1 MSLMAENYT
10 EEEDKLISWFKDNYI
25 NMIIGIVVGTVLV
38 LGYNYQQDH
47 ALSNQYEISL
57 KYEKALASYQENKY
71 TDILTLSQELSK
83 TDPENIYASLANL
96 YSAKVYHDKKQ
107 YEKAL
112 SSLSYIVKNSQ
123 SDEILNIAKLRSARI
138 LIYLKRYD
146 EAKATII
153 SIDNYMAQVI
163 PTELLGDVEYYTN
176 NLKEAKKI
184 YQLSL
189 KNEMTPNK
197 RKIIENKIN
206 SIN

>member
-1 MSLMAENYT
+1 MAENYT
-10 EEEDKLISWFKDNYI
+10 EEEDKLINWFKENYI

-38 LGYNYQQDH
+38 LGYNYQQDDV
-47 ALSNQYEISL
+47 LSNQYEISL
-57 KYEKALASYQENKY
+57 KYEKALANYQENKY
-71 TDILTLSQELSK
+71 SDILALSQELSK
-83 TDPENIYASLANL
+83 TDPKNIYTSLANL
-96 YSAKVYHDKKQ
+96 YSAKIYHDKKQ
-107 YEKAL
+107 YDKAL
-112 SSLSYIVKNSQ
+112 TSLNYIVENSQ

-146 EAKATII
+146 EAKAIII
-153 SIDNYMAQVI
+153 SIDNYITQAI
-163 PTELLGDVEYYTN
+163 PAELLGDVEYYSN

>member
-1 MSLMAENYT
+1 MAENYT
-10 EEEDKLISWFKDNYI
+10 EEEDKLISWFKENYMNI
-25 NMIIGIVVGTVLV
+25 IIGIVVGTILV
-38 LGYNYQQDH
+38 IGYNYQQDS
-47 ALSNQYEISL
+47 ALNSQYEISL
-57 KYEKALASYQENKY
+57 KYEKALVGYQENEY
-71 TDILTLSQELSK
+71 ADILTLSDELSK
-83 TDPENIYASLANL
+83 NDPENIYTSLVQL
-96 YSAKVYHDKKQ
+96 YAAKIYHDKKQ

-112 SSLSYIVKNSQ
+112 SSLNHVILYSK

-146 EAKATII
+146 EAKDKII
-153 SIDNYMAQVI
+153 SIENYTSQVI
-163 PTELLGDVEYYTN
+163 PTELLGDVEYYSN

-189 KNEMTPNK
+189 DNEMTPNK

>member
-1 MSLMAENYT
+1 MVENYT
-10 EEEDKLISWFKDNYI
+10 EEEDKLISWFKENYI

-38 LGYNYQQDH
+38 LGYNYQQDEV
-47 ALSNQYEISL
+47 LSNQYEISL

-71 TDILTLSQELSK
+71 SDILALSQELSK
-83 TDPENIYASLANL
+83 TDPKNIYTSLANL
-96 YSAKVYHDKKQ
+96 YSARIYHDKKQ
-107 YEKAL
+107 YDKAL
-112 SSLSYIVKNSQ
+112 TSLNYVVQNSQ
-123 SDEILNIAKLRSARI
+123 SDEILNIAKLRTARI

-146 EAKATII
+146 EAKAIII
-153 SIDNYMAQVI
+153 SIDNYITQVI
-163 PTELLGDVEYYTN
+163 PTELLGDVEYYSN

>member
-1 MSLMAENYT
+1 MAENYT
-10 EEEDKLISWFKDNYI
+10 EEEDKLISWFKENYI

-38 LGYNYQQDH
+38 LGYNYQQDDV
-47 ALSNQYEISL
+47 LNNQYEISL
-57 KYEKALASYQENKY
+57 KYEKALANYQENKY
-71 TDILTLSQELSK
+71 SDILILSQELSK
-83 TDPENIYASLANL
+83 TDPKNIYTSLANL
-96 YSAKVYHDKKQ
+96 YSAKIYHDKEQ
-107 YEKAL
+107 YDKAL
-112 SSLSYIVKNSQ
+112 TSLNYIVENSQ
-123 SDEILNIAKLRSARI
+123 SNEILNIAKLRSARI

-146 EAKATII
+146 EAKAIII
-153 SIDNYMAQVI
+153 SIDNYITQVI
-163 PTELLGDVEYYTN
+163 PAELLGDVEYYSN

>member
-1 MSLMAENYT
+1 MAENYT

-47 ALSNQYEISL
+47 ALRNQYEISL
-57 KYEKALASYQENKY
+57 KYEKALANYQENKY
-71 TDILTLSQELSK
+71 SDILALSQELSK
-83 TDPENIYASLANL
+83 TDPNNIYTSLANL
-96 YSAKVYHDKKQ
+96 YSAKIYHDKKQ
-107 YEKAL
+107 YDKAL
-112 SSLSYIVKNSQ
+112 TSLNYIVENSQ
-123 SDEILNIAKLRSARI
+123 SNEILNIAKLRSARI

-146 EAKATII
+146 EAKAIII
-153 SIDNYMAQVI
+153 SIDNYITQVI
-163 PTELLGDVEYYTN
+163 PAELLGDVEYYSN

>member
-1 MSLMAENYT
+1 MVENYT
-10 EEEDKLISWFKDNYI
+10 EEEDKLISWFKENYI

-38 LGYNYQQDH
+38 LGYNYQQDDV
-47 ALSNQYEISL
+47 LSNQYEISL
-57 KYEKALASYQENKY
+57 KYEKALANYQENKY
-71 TDILTLSQELSK
+71 SDILALSQELSK
-83 TDPENIYASLANL
+83 TDPKNIYTSLANL
-96 YSAKVYHDKKQ
+96 YSARIYHDKKQ
-107 YEKAL
+107 YDKAL
-112 SSLSYIVKNSQ
+112 TSLNYVVQNSQ
-123 SDEILNIAKLRSARI
+123 SDEILNIAKLRTARI

-146 EAKATII
+146 EAKAIII
-153 SIDNYMAQVI
+153 SIDNYITQVI
-163 PTELLGDVEYYTN
+163 PTELLGDVEYYSN

>member
-1 MSLMAENYT
+1 MVENYT
-10 EEEDKLISWFKDNYI
+10 EEEDKLISWFKENYI

-38 LGYNYQQDH
+38 LGYNYQQDEV
-47 ALSNQYEISL
+47 LSNQYEISL

-71 TDILTLSQELSK
+71 SDILALSQELSK
-83 TDPENIYASLANL
+83 TDPKNIYTSLANL
-96 YSAKVYHDKKQ
+96 YSARIYHDKKQ
-107 YEKAL
+107 YDKAL
-112 SSLSYIVKNSQ
+112 TSLNYVVQNSQ

-146 EAKATII
+146 EAKAIII
-153 SIDNYMAQVI
+153 SIDNYITQVI
-163 PTELLGDVEYYTN
+163 PTELLGDVEYYSN

>member
-1 MSLMAENYT
+1 MVENYT
-10 EEEDKLISWFKDNYI
+10 EEEDKLISWFKENYI

-38 LGYNYQQDH
+38 LGYNYQQDEV
-47 ALSNQYEISL
+47 LSNQYEISL

-71 TDILTLSQELSK
+71 SDILALSQELSK
-83 TDPENIYASLANL
+83 TDPKNIYTSLAHL
-96 YSAKVYHDKKQ
+96 YSARIYHDKKQ
-107 YEKAL
+107 YDKAL
-112 SSLSYIVKNSQ
+112 TSLNYVVQNSQ

-146 EAKATII
+146 EAKAIII
-153 SIDNYMAQVI
+153 SIDNYITQVI
-163 PTELLGDVEYYTN
+163 PTELLGDVEYYSN

>member
-1 MSLMAENYT
+1 MAENYT
-10 EEEDKLISWFKDNYI
+10 EEEDKLISWFKENYI

-38 LGYNYQQDH
+38 LGYNYQQDEV
-47 ALSNQYEISL
+47 LSNQYEISL
-57 KYEKALASYQENKY
+57 KYEKALANYQENKY
-71 TDILTLSQELSK
+71 SDILALSQELSK
-83 TDPENIYASLANL
+83 TDPKNIYTSLANL
-96 YSAKVYHDKKQ
+96 YSAKIYHDKKQ
-107 YEKAL
+107 YDKAL
-112 SSLSYIVKNSQ
+112 TSLNYIVENSQ

-146 EAKATII
+146 EAKAIII
-153 SIDNYMAQVI
+153 SIDNYITQAI
-163 PTELLGDVEYYTN
+163 PAELLGDVEYYSN

>member
-1 MSLMAENYT
+1 MAENYT
-10 EEEDKLISWFKDNYI
+10 EEEDKLISWFKENYI

-38 LGYNYQQDH
+38 LGYNYQQDDV
-47 ALSNQYEISL
+47 LSNQYEISL
-57 KYEKALASYQENKY
+57 KYEKALANYQENKY
-71 TDILTLSQELSK
+71 SDILELSQELSK
-83 TDPENIYASLANL
+83 TDPKNIYTSLANL
-96 YSAKVYHDKKQ
+96 YSAKIYHDKKQ
-107 YEKAL
+107 YDKAL
-112 SSLSYIVKNSQ
+112 TSLNSIVENSQ
-123 SDEILNIAKLRSARI
+123 SNEILNIAKLRSARI

-146 EAKATII
+146 EAKAIII
-153 SIDNYMAQVI
+153 SIDNYITQVI
-163 PTELLGDVEYYTN
+163 PAELLGDVEYYSN

>member
-1 MSLMAENYT
+1 MVENYT
-10 EEEDKLISWFKDNYI
+10 EEEDKLISWFKENYI

-38 LGYNYQQDH
+38 LGYNYQQDEV
-47 ALSNQYEISL
+47 LSNQYEISL
-57 KYEKALASYQENKY
+57 KYEKALANYQENKY
-71 TDILTLSQELSK
+71 SDILALSQELSK
-83 TDPENIYASLANL
+83 TDPKNIYTSLANL
-96 YSAKVYHDKKQ
+96 YSARIYHDKKQ
-107 YEKAL
+107 YDKAL
-112 SSLSYIVKNSQ
+112 TSLNYVVQNSQ
-123 SDEILNIAKLRSARI
+123 SDEILNIAKLRTARI

-146 EAKATII
+146 EAKAIII
-153 SIDNYMAQVI
+153 SIDNYITQVI
-163 PTELLGDVEYYTN
+163 PTELLGDVEYYSN

>member
-1 MSLMAENYT
+1 MVENYT
-10 EEEDKLISWFKDNYI
+10 EEEDKLISWFKENYI

-38 LGYNYQQDH
+38 LGYNYQQDEV
-47 ALSNQYEISL
+47 LSNQYEISL

-71 TDILTLSQELSK
+71 SDILALSQELSK
-83 TDPENIYASLANL
+83 TDPKNIYTSLANL
-96 YSAKVYHDKKQ
+96 YSARIYHDKKQ
-107 YEKAL
+107 YDKAL
-112 SSLSYIVKNSQ
+112 TSLNYVVQNSQ
-123 SDEILNIAKLRSARI
+123 SDEILNIAKIRSARI

-146 EAKATII
+146 EAKAIII
-153 SIDNYMAQVI
+153 SIDNYITQVI
-163 PTELLGDVEYYTN
+163 PTELLGDVEYYSN